1 MYEIAMTFWIA
12 LWGVCLV
19 IALMGGV
26 ADALLRSG
34 RRVGSGLAMVEG
46 GLEDRTLLSSS
57 RTSACDLDRLSAAP
71 A

>member
-1 MYEIAMTFWIA
+1 
-12 LWGVCLV
+12 
-19 IALMGGV
+19 MGGV